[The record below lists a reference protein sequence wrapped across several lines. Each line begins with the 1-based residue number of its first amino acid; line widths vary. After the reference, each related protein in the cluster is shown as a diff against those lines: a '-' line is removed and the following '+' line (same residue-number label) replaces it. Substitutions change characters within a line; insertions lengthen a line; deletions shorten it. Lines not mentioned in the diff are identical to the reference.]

1 MKRIVIL
8 RCLSSNDVCTGAG
21 CMRAFNTKGSAF
33 TRYAEEPLEL
43 EAFWSCNGCEDCR
56 LKHQE
61 GIEEKLERII
71 SLKPDAVHVGVC
83 VKQRTQEGDEVT
95 CKTIEEICGRLQA
108 AGLTIVEGTHR

>member
-8 RCLSSNDVCTGAG
+8 RCLRSNNVCTGAA
-21 CMRAFNTKGSAF
+21 CMRAFNTKSGSFA
-33 TRYAEEPLEL
+33 RYGEEQLEL

-71 SLKPDAVHVGVC
+71 GLQPDAVHVGVC
-83 VKQRTQEGDEVT
+83 VKQRTQDGQVVT
-95 CKTIEEICGRLQA
+95 CKKIEEICERLEA
-108 AGLTIVEGTHR
+108 AGLTIVEGTH

>member
-1 MKRIVIL
+1 M
-8 RCLSSNDVCTGAG
+8 
-21 CMRAFNTKGSAF
+21 
-33 TRYAEEPLEL
+33 EL
-43 EAFWSCNGCEDCR
+43 HGCEDCR

-83 VKQRTQEGDEVT
+83 VKQRTQDGDEVT
-95 CKTIEEICGRLQA
+95 CKTIEEICERLQA